1 MKTYICYNGHLQ
13 YSSADLEDLYSKQ
26 CSYIN
31 CGLEVVELPKSKLE
45 RVVLNETKQI

>member
-1 MKTYICYNGHLQ
+1 MKTYICYNGNLS
-13 YSSADLEDLYSKQ
+13 YSAADLEDLNSKA

-45 RVVLNETKQI
+45 RVILNEKE